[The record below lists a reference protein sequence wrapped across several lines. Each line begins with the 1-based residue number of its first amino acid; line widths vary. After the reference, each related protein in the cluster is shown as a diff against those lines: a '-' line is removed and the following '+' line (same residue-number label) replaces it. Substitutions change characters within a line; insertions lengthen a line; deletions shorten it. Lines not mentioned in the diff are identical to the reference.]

1 MVPASHSTSQQTLRD
16 DPLVVWRQ
24 RTISLLLKI
33 FAFIGIP
40 VLLFDAFLH
49 LQFGRW
55 PMAVWSFCFA
65 VLVVVLALLPRLDD
79 RLRSF
84 LLLGSFLFGCLLA
97 LATMGFYGINAALL
111 ALNVVLAVLLL
122 GSRPALVI
130 GILGSMGVALVFAGF
145 ASGFLPY
152 PYVALSNV
160 TDPRVL
166 TNNVLLII
174 AIAAGLGLMV
184 NSLLAA
190 LQTSLQTTRATLAE
204 LERVNASL
212 DAKVDQRTAEVRR
225 ALSLLEATQHITSVG
240 GVAYGPRDGLITW
253 TDELY
258 RIHEV
263 PLGTV
268 IDQALLQQLYPPEA
282 WATLRQACDR
292 LEATGEPYDLELPS
306 LTLAGRPIW
315 VRLLGKI
322 EASSGVPHYAGA
334 VQDITSYK
342 QAAQRMSRQLQYAEA
357 LAQCSRI
364 LLIAV
369 ENEQALQ
376 QTLNEALGIVREAV
390 DADRISLARYPHYA
404 LGEATLKRAFQ
415 NLAGNDRPGLP
426 PARPFPAEAVRDLP
440 PVLNV
445 WQQGGGMYNGP
456 VAGQF
461 PDHPIY
467 QGACESSG
475 LKSLCIQAV
484 QLQERWWGHIML
496 FDYQRCR
503 SWDAGALQ
511 LLRTAAEMIVTFV
524 EGWEAARAL
533 QEREALLREVGQI
546 ARVGGWTL
554 DCPTWR
560 VQWSEQVYA
569 IHDLPVGEPPPLDEA
584 INFYAPEARPV
595 LQAAINE
602 GLEHGTPWDL
612 ELPFIT
618 AQGRRIWVRA
628 QGQPVIREGVVVQLS
643 GTVQEITVRKEAEL
657 ALAREL
663 RYAEVLE
670 QCSRMLLVASTDVA
684 DWQPVVQQAI
694 ALLRQAIGCTR
705 LSINLFPV
713 ADETFRIAEHKLVAQ
728 DQAASPYQAC
738 PVEFVDIPPELLE
751 HLQRGKSITGL
762 IDDLVPPD
770 SSLYAYF
777 HANQRPNLCL
787 AGVFINGIW
796 RGYLVASDRDA
807 TRPWDEPTIRLLHTA
822 VEMISA
828 FLQQWEMSS
837 DLRRREAQLRAV
849 GDNLPNGFIYQYR
862 HDQTMQPSY
871 LFISGGVQ
879 QVLGVAPEEVFVDSS
894 VLHDL
899 ISPDERER
907 VLVAQLHSF
916 KAMSLFNEVVH
927 FILPDGTER
936 WLYISSRPRREADGS
951 IVWDGLSLD
960 ITERQQA
967 AHELAQA
974 RDAAEAATRAK
985 SAFLAHMS
993 HEIRTPLN
1001 AVLGMTA
1008 LLRDSELTA
1017 EQRLLTDTINTG
1029 GQALLVV
1036 LSDIL
1041 DLSRIESGRLELALA
1056 PFDLYASLAATV
1068 DLVKHTAQAKGL
1080 TVGYTYTPDLPRVLV
1095 GDEARLRQVLLN
1107 LLGNAVKFTNQG
1119 KVTLTADAFPCADGT
1134 VLITFEVRDTGIGM
1148 TAAQSEHIFE
1158 PFVQV
1163 DNNASRR
1170 YGGTGL
1176 GLAITRQLLD
1186 LMHGTV
1192 EVASSPRVGTTFT
1205 VRVPFALATED
1216 LLPQPVELHVQFD
1229 HPLQI
1234 LIAEDNPIN
1243 QQVIDRVVRRM
1254 GHQVT
1259 MVNNGQRALE
1269 AVKQHPYDVILMD
1282 MQMPELDGETAT
1294 RMIRE
1299 LGTTINQ
1306 PRIIAL
1312 TADTLEANRQRALQ
1326 AGMDDYL
1333 CKPVQLSDLKRVLG
1347 DAPLGNQPEPEA
1359 LPLCPQPH
1367 EAIFDWKI
1375 LDQLQAAL
1383 GSDGPEAIA
1392 TMIDLFE
1399 ESIPSQIAA
1408 LETAAVEHDRAR
1420 LQAEAHRLRGGS
1432 RQMGAQAM
1440 GSICQQIEDVRS
1452 DNDVP
1457 TLIDQLR
1464 RCYAQTR
1471 SVLRQRY
1478 PDA

>member
-1 MVPASHSTSQQTLRD
+1 MVPASHSSPSQPALD
-16 DPLVVWRQ
+16 DPLVAWRQ
-24 RTISLLLKI
+24 RTINLLLKI
-33 FAFIGIP
+33 FAFVGIP

-79 RLRSF
+79 RVRSF
-84 LLLGSFLFGCLLA
+84 LLLGSFLLGCLLA
-97 LATMGFYGINAALL
+97 LATMGFYGINAALV
-111 ALNVVLAVLLL
+111 AINVVLAVLLL

-130 GILGSMGVALVFAGF
+130 GILGSIGAALVFTGF
-145 ASGFLPY
+145 AFGLLPY

-160 TDPRVL
+160 TDPWVL
-166 TNNVLLII
+166 TNNLLLII
-174 AIAAGLGLMV
+174 ALAAGLGLMV
-184 NSLLAA
+184 NSLLVT
-190 LQTSLQTTRATLAE
+190 LQTSLRTTRATLTE
-204 LERVNASL
+204 LEEVNATL

-225 ALSLLEATQHITSVG
+225 ASLLLEAIHSITRVG
-240 GVAYGPRDGLITW
+240 GIAFNSEDGTVAW

-263 PLGTV
+263 EPGTV
-268 IDQALLQQLYPPEA
+268 IDQPLLRQLYPPDT
-282 WATLRQACDR
+282 WAMISDASGR
-292 LEATGEPYDLELPS
+292 LCRAGEPYDLELPA
-306 LTLAGRPIW
+306 LTLTGRPIW
-315 VRLLGKI
+315 LRVIGM
-322 EASSGVPHYAGA
+322 ADSTSGPPHYTGA
-334 VQDITSYK
+334 VQDITAYK
-342 QAAQRMSRQLQYAEA
+342 QAEQRIATQLQYAEA
-357 LAQCSRI
+357 LARCSQI
-364 LLIAV
+364 LLTSV
-369 ENEQALQ
+369 ENQSALQ

-390 DADRISLARYPHYA
+390 DADRISLARYPHYS
-404 LGEATLKRAFQ
+404 LGETTLKRAFQ

-426 PARPFPAEAVRDLP
+426 PPRPFPAEAIRDLP
-440 PVLNV
+440 PALNV

-456 VAGQF
+456 VIGQF
-461 PDHPIY
+461 PEHPIY
-467 QGACESSG
+467 QRACESSG

-484 QLQERWWGHIML
+484 QLQERWWGHIII
-496 FDYQRCR
+496 FDYQHLR
-503 SWDAGALQ
+503 SWDAGAVQ
-511 LLRTAAEMIVTFV
+511 LLRTAAEMMVTFV
-524 EGWEAARAL
+524 EAAETAQAL
-533 QEREALLREVGQI
+533 REREVLLREVGQM
-546 ARVGGWTL
+546 ARVGGWAL
-554 DCPTWR
+554 DCATWR

-602 GLEHGTPWDL
+602 GLEHGTSWDL

-663 RYAEVLE
+663 RYAEALE

-705 LSINLFPV
+705 LSINFFPV
-713 ADETFRIAEHKLVAQ
+713 ADGTFRIAERKLVDQ
-728 DQAASPYQAC
+728 DQDAPPYQAS
-738 PVEFVDIPPELLE
+738 PVEVADIPVALLE
-751 HLQRGKSITGL
+751 QLQPGKSITGL

-777 HANQRPNLCL
+777 HANQRPNLCI

-807 TRPWDEPTIRLLHTA
+807 TKRWDDPTIRLLHTGI
-822 VEMISA
+822 EMITA

-837 DLRRREAQLRAV
+837 ALRIREAQLRAV
-849 GDNLPNGFIYQYR
+849 GDNLPNGFIYQYC
-862 HDQTMQPSY
+862 HDQSMQPSY
-871 LFISGGVQ
+871 RFISGGVQ
-879 QVLGVAPEEVFVDSS
+879 QVLGVSAEEVFVDPS
-894 VLHDL
+894 VLHKL

-907 VLVAQLHSF
+907 VLAAQLHSF
-916 KAMSLFNEVVH
+916 QELSLFAEVVH

-936 WLYISSRPRREADGS
+936 SLYLSSRPRREADGS
-951 IVWDGLSLD
+951 VVWDGLSLD
-960 ITERQQA
+960 ITERQRA
-967 AHELAQA
+967 AAELAQA

-993 HEIRTPLN
+993 HELRTPLN

-1029 GQALLVV
+1029 GQALLAV

-1068 DLVKHTAQAKGL
+1068 DLVNHTAHAKGL
-1080 TVGYTYTPDLPRVLV
+1080 AVGYASTPDLPRVVV

-1107 LLGNAVKFTNQG
+1107 LLGNAVKFTNHG
-1119 KVTLTADAFPCADGT
+1119 EVTLTADASPGADET

-1148 TAAQSEHIFE
+1148 TVAQSEHIFE

-1163 DNNASRR
+1163 DNNSSRR

-1186 LMHGTV
+1186 LMQGTV
-1192 EVASSPRVGTTFT
+1192 EVASSPGIGTTFT

-1216 LLPQPVELHVQFD
+1216 RLPQPVALPVQFA

-1259 MVNNGQRALE
+1259 LVNNGQRALE

-1312 TADTLEANRQRALQ
+1312 TAHALDGDRQRALQ

-1333 CKPVQLSDLKRVLG
+1333 CKPVQVSDLKRLLG
-1347 DAPLGNQPEPEA
+1347 AVPLAHQPEPEA
-1359 LPLCPQPH
+1359 LPLRHQSH
-1367 EAIFDWKI
+1367 EAIIDWKI

-1383 GSDGPEAIA
+1383 GPHGPEAIA
-1392 TMIDLFE
+1392 TMIALFE
-1399 ESIPSQIAA
+1399 ETIPSQIIA
-1408 LETAAVEHDRAR
+1408 LETAALEHNLAR
-1420 LQAEAHRLRGGS
+1420 LHAEVHRLRGGS

-1440 GSICQQIEDVRS
+1440 SSLCQQIEDVPS
-1452 DNDVP
+1452 DKDVSP
-1457 TLIDQLR
+1457 LIAQLR
-1464 RCYAQTR
+1464 TCYAQTR

-1478 PDA
+1478 PDG